1 MERVFSIRSAGV
13 LCAVLL
19 ASAIACGGDDNP
31 TVGDPANTGSVSG
44 TVTFIGTWP
53 ATGDVQV
60 AVYSSLPPTGPPDA
74 YTNPLSPGTAYPT
87 YAYKLA
93 GLDPG
98 SYDGVIVSWRDPSDP
113 LSSRIIGQYSGGS
126 PVVVV
131 KGEDA
136 PGFDIVAD
144 LDQSGP

>member
-1 MERVFSIRSAGV
+1 MERIFSIRSAGV

-19 ASAIACGGDDNP
+19 AAVVACGGDDNP

-60 AVYSSLPPTGPPDA
+60 AVYSSLPPSGPPDG
-74 YTNPLSPGTAYPT
+74 YTNPLGPNIMSYDF
-87 YAYKLA
+87 KVA

-98 SYDGVIVSWRDPSDP
+98 PYDGVIVSWRDSSDP
-113 LSSRIIGQYSGGS
+113 LSSRIIGQYSGGI

-131 KGEDA
+131 KGEDT
-136 PGFDIVAD
+136 PGFDIIAD